1 MAANVSFCVEAEEA
15 SKVFCVGFLGS
26 FAVDGVVTMSSA
38 SSALKSA
45 KESNARVVFL
55 GPDDATTA
63 WLGSASLEGAAT
75 LAWFAAETLS

>member
-1 MAANVSFCVEAEEA
+1 MSLFAWKPRRRP
-15 SKVFCVGFLGS
+15 KVFCVGFLGS